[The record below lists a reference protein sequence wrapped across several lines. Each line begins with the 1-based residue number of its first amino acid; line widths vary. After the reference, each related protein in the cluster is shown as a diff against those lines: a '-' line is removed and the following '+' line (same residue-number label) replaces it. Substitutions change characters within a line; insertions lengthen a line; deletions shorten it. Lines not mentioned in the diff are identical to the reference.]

1 MCKFVPLI
9 LYFYNNQHNKH
20 MKKLFFAAMMMLLSV
35 TVGAQSLNGTW
46 TLDKDYADAISKIA
60 AEQEGNLKMEL
71 GMEFKES
78 TVKVISWCTISAEA
92 INMKMKFWVPGTFT
106 NTNNQIVCTYDKSRT
121 DFEIEDIQSD
131 NEEFGAMLKD
141 PGTKAMMLAMM
152 KGEAKKEFATQLE
165 TFASLADEFDN
176 FKVKSVDESTL
187 VIENDGIEVTF
198 TKR

>member
-1 MCKFVPLI
+1 
-9 LYFYNNQHNKH
+9 

-35 TVGAQSLNGTW
+35 TAGAQSLSGTW

-131 NEEFGAMLKD
+131 NEEFGAMLK
-141 PGTKAMMLAMM
+141 
-152 KGEAKKEFATQLE
+152 GEAKKEFATQLE

-176 FKVKSVDESTL
+176 FTVKSVDDSAL

>member
-1 MCKFVPLI
+1 
-9 LYFYNNQHNKH
+9 

-35 TVGAQSLNGTW
+35 TAGAQSLNGTW

-78 TVKVISWCTISAEA
+78 TVKVISWCSISAEA

-106 NTNNQIVCTYDKSRT
+106 NTNNQVVCTYDKSRT

-152 KGEAKKEFATQLE
+152 KGEAKKEFATHLE

-176 FKVKSVDESTL
+176 FTVKSVDESTL